1 MGDKI
6 KMNYRYLIWVCLAVL
21 GLLGVCCVMSGLVPL
36 TVLMYLGFAG
46 VISAGIL
53 SFIFWQTDRQLRD
66 IAQSL
71 REEKSCIAVQGG
83 LVGPLA
89 EGFNTVLQKMSD
101 SLQQTRRENQD
112 ISLQLGLL
120 RRRKSGIEAILNS
133 IQDAVLVC
141 DNQDRVILANPS
153 AEHLFGFKYE
163 PSRPP
168 VLQEVLKQSVL
179 LEMIIKTRHSK
190 VRHVRHELTGL
201 GKGEKTWYNCVLSC
215 VTDEGGQAICVVAVL
230 HDITR
235 EKEISIAKNDFV
247 SHVSHELKTPLAS
260 INAYAE
266 MLVDG
271 EAQDAAT
278 VRQFCE
284 IIQGQAGRLNRLIE
298 DVLNISRI
306 ESGLIKVNRQPHSLA
321 LIVRDALEMMQSY
334 AKEKNITIQAGP
346 PILYDLVCADKD
358 MMTQVAVNLL
368 SNAVK
373 YTPSGGRITV
383 QNEVNELDQTVTVSV
398 TDTGVGIPPEDL
410 DKLFGKFYRVE
421 ANKNFAKGTGL
432 GLNLVKQI
440 VETVHGG
447 QVFVRSQQGK
457 GSTFGFIL
465 PLAAAGQTAG
475 SL

>member
-1 MGDKI
+1 MAV
-6 KMNYRYLIWVCLAVL
+6 LVCL
-21 GLLGVCCVMSGLVPL
+21 
-36 TVLMYLGFAG
+36 
-46 VISAGIL
+46 GIL
-53 SFIFWQTDRQLRD
+53 GAVSTAILSLIFWRTHGQLRD
-66 IAQSL
+66 ITQAL
-71 REEKSCIAVQGG
+71 GADDPRIAVQGG
-83 LVGPLA
+83 LVGPLTKA
-89 EGFNTVLQKMSD
+89 LHTVLQEKSD
-101 SLQQTRRENQD
+101 SLQQVRQESQD
-112 ISLQLGLL
+112 ANLQLQLL

-153 AEHLFGFKYE
+153 AEHLFGFQFE

-168 VLQEVLKQSVL
+168 VLQEALKQSPL
-179 LEMIIKTRHSK
+179 LDMIIKTRNSK
-190 VRHVRHELTGL
+190 VRHVRHELTGI
-201 GKGEKTWYNCVLSC
+201 KKDEKTWYDCVLSC
-215 VTDEGGQAICVVAVL
+215 VTDEGGQAACVVAVL

-321 LIVRDALEMMQSY
+321 LILRDALEMMQSY
-334 AKEKNITIQAGP
+334 AKEKSITIQSPP
-346 PILYDLVCADKD
+346 PILYDQVCADKD
-358 MMTQVAVNLL
+358 MMTQVVVNLL

-373 YTPSGGRITV
+373 YTPSGGHIMV
-383 QNEVNELDQTVTVSV
+383 QSDVNDVDGTVTVSV
-398 TDTGVGIPPEDL
+398 TDTGVGIPAEDL

-440 VETVHGG
+440 VETLHGG
-447 QVFVRSQQGK
+447 IVFVRSQQGK
-457 GSTFGFIL
+457 GSTFGFIV
-465 PLAAAGQTAG
+465 PLAEAGQTVG
-475 SL
+475 SI

>member
-1 MGDKI
+1 MAG
-6 KMNYRYLIWVCLAVL
+6 LIP
-21 GLLGVCCVMSGLVPL
+21 S
-36 TVLMYLGFAG
+36 TVLTCAGSAG
-46 VISAGIL
+46 VIAVVIL
-53 SFIFWQTDRQLRD
+53 GLILWQTQCQLRQ
-66 IAQSL
+66 ITQSL
-71 REEKSCIAVQGG
+71 QADNAHSAVKGG
-83 LVGPLA
+83 LLGPLA
-89 EGFNTVLQKMSD
+89 EGLSIVLQKTND
-101 SLQQTRRENQD
+101 SLREIRQENQD
-112 ISLQLGLL
+112 LSLQLGLL
-120 RRRKSGIEAILNS
+120 RRRKSGVEAILNS

-153 AEHLFGFKYE
+153 AEHIFGFQFE
-163 PSRPP
+163 SSRPP
-168 VLQEVLKQSVL
+168 VLQDVLKQSPL
-179 LEMIIKTRHSK
+179 LEMMIKTRNSK
-190 VRHVRHELTGL
+190 VRHVRHELTGI
-201 GKGEKTWYNCVLSC
+201 KKDEKAWYDCVLSC

-230 HDITR
+230 HDMTR

-321 LIVRDALEMMQSY
+321 LILRDALEMMQSY
-334 AKEKNITIQAGP
+334 AKEKSITIQSPP
-346 PILYDLVCADKD
+346 PILYDQVCADKD
-358 MMTQVAVNLL
+358 MMTQVVVNLL

-373 YTPSGGRITV
+373 YTPSGGHITV
-383 QNEVNELDQTVTVSV
+383 QSDVNDVDGTVTVSV
-398 TDTGVGIPPEDL
+398 TDTGVGIPAEDL

-440 VETVHGG
+440 VETLHGG
-447 QVFVRSQQGK
+447 RVFVRSQQGK
-457 GSTFGFIL
+457 GSTFGFIV
-465 PLAAAGQTAG
+465 PLAEAGQAVG
-475 SL
+475 SI

>member
-1 MGDKI
+1 MAA
-6 KMNYRYLIWVCLAVL
+6 LVCL
-21 GLLGVCCVMSGLVPL
+21 
-36 TVLMYLGFAG
+36 
-46 VISAGIL
+46 GIL
-53 SFIFWQTDRQLRD
+53 GAVSTAILSLIFRRAQSQLRD
-66 IAQSL
+66 ITQAL
-71 REEKSCIAVQGG
+71 GADEPRIAVQGG
-83 LVGPLA
+83 LVGPLTKVLHA
-89 EGFNTVLQKMSD
+89 VLQEKSD
-101 SLQQTRRENQD
+101 SLQQVRQENQD
-112 ISLQLGLL
+112 ANLQLQLL
-120 RRRKSGIEAILNS
+120 RRRKSGVEAILNS

-141 DNQDRVILANPS
+141 DNQDRIILANPS
-153 AEHLFGFKYE
+153 AEHLFGFKFE
-163 PSRPP
+163 SSRPP
-168 VLQEVLKQSVL
+168 VLQDALKQSPL
-179 LEMIIKTRHSK
+179 LEMIMKTRNSK

-201 GKGEKTWYNCVLSC
+201 KKDEKTWYDCVLSC
-215 VTDEGGQAICVVAVL
+215 VTDDGGQAVSVIAVL

-278 VRQFCE
+278 VKQFCE

-306 ESGLIKVNRQPHSLA
+306 ESGLIKVSRQPHSLA

-334 AKEKNITIQAGP
+334 AKEKSITIQSPP
-346 PILYDLVCADKD
+346 PILYDRVYADKD
-358 MMTQVAVNLL
+358 MMTQVVVNLL

-373 YTPSGGRITV
+373 YTPSGGHITV
-383 QNEVNELDQTVTVSV
+383 QSDVNDVDGTVTVSV
-398 TDTGVGIPPEDL
+398 TDTGVGIPVEDI

-440 VETVHGG
+440 VETLHGG
-447 QVFVRSQQGK
+447 RVFVRSQQGK

-465 PLAAAGQTAG
+465 PLAEAGQAVG
-475 SL
+475 SI

>member
-1 MGDKI
+1 
-6 KMNYRYLIWVCLAVL
+6 MNYKPVIGICLLVL
-21 GLLGVCCVMSGLVPL
+21 GLASACCMLAGLIPL
-36 TVLMYLGFAG
+36 TVLTCTGFIG
-46 VISAGIL
+46 VAAVAIL
-53 SFIFWQTDRQLRD
+53 SFIFWRANVQVRD
-66 IAQSL
+66 ITQSL
-71 REEKSCIAVQGG
+71 SAGTVHIAVKGG
-83 LVGPLA
+83 LAGPLA
-89 EGFNTVLQKMSD
+89 ESFNSRVQTLND
-101 SLQQTRRENQD
+101 SLQEIRQENQD
-112 ISLQLGLL
+112 ISLQLQLL

-133 IQDAVLVC
+133 IQDAVVVC
-141 DNQDRVILANPS
+141 DNQDRIILANPS
-153 AEHLFGFKYE
+153 AEKLFGFQYDV
-163 PSRPP
+163 SRPP
-168 VLQEVLKQSVL
+168 VLQDVFRQSPL
-179 LEMIIKTRHSK
+179 LDLIVKTRASK

-201 GKGEKTWYNCVLSC
+201 AKHEKAWYDCVLSS
-215 VTDEGGQAICVVAVL
+215 VTDDGGKATSVVAIL

-271 EAQDAAT
+271 EAEDAAT
-278 VRQFCE
+278 IRQFCE

-306 ESGLIKVNRQPHSLA
+306 ESGLIKVSRKSHSLA

-334 AKEKNITIQAGP
+334 AKEKSITIQAP
-346 PILYDLVCADKD
+346 PSILYDQVCADKD
-358 MMTQVAVNLL
+358 MMTQVVVNLL

-373 YTPSGGRITV
+373 YTPSGGAITV
-383 QNEVNELDQTVTVSV
+383 QSEVNDVDGTVTISV
-398 TDTGVGIPPEDL
+398 TDTGVGIPQEDL

-447 QVFVRSQQGK
+447 RVFVRSQQGK

-465 PLAAAGQTAG
+465 PLAETGQAVG

>member
-1 MGDKI
+1 MSYKYI
-6 KMNYRYLIWVCLAVL
+6 IWICLVVM
-21 GLLGVCCVMSGLVPL
+21 GLLSVCCVMAGQIPSAVLVC
-36 TVLMYLGFAG
+36 LGFLG
-46 VISAGIL
+46 GISAGAL
-53 SFIFWQTDRQLRD
+53 SLFFWRIHTELRN
-66 IAQSL
+66 ISESL
-71 REEKSCIAVQGG
+71 CAENSHPAVQGA
-83 LVGPLA
+83 LLEPLA
-89 EGFNTVLQKMSD
+89 EALNAVLQKSSD
-101 SLQQTRRENQD
+101 SLQGIRQENQD
-112 ISLQLGLL
+112 VSLQLQLL

-141 DNQDRVILANPS
+141 DNQDRIISANPA
-153 AEHLFGFKYE
+153 AENLFDFKLD

-168 VLQEVLKQSVL
+168 ALQDAIKQSPL
-179 LEMIIKTRHSK
+179 LEMIFKTRASK
-190 VRHVRHELTGL
+190 VRHVRYELTGP
-201 GKGEKTWYNCVLSC
+201 KKDPKTWYDGVLSC
-215 VTDEGGQAICVVAVL
+215 VTDEAGQATCVVAVL
-230 HDITR
+230 HDVTR
-235 EKEISIAKNDFV
+235 EKEISTAKNDFV

-306 ESGLIKVNRQPHSLA
+306 ESGLVKINRQAQSLA
-321 LIVRDALEMMQSY
+321 MIVRDALEMMQSY
-334 AKEKNITIQAGP
+334 AKEKNITVQGP
-346 PILYDLVCADKD
+346 PSILYDQVCVDKD
-358 MMTQVAVNLL
+358 MMTQVVVNLL

-373 YTPSGGRITV
+373 YTPSGGGITV
-383 QNEVNELDQTVTVSV
+383 ESEVNDVDGTVTICV
-398 TDTGVGIPPEDL
+398 TDTGVGIPAEDL

-447 QVFVRSQQGK
+447 RVFVRSQQGK
-457 GSTFGFIL
+457 GSTFGFVL
-465 PLAAAGQTAG
+465 PLAAAGYAVNKI
-475 SL
+475 